1 MLINGNDNGNLHFTN
16 NKSPKWISP
25 SLMYP
30 EFDEG
35 DEIFGPFE
43 FDKVEE
49 PPPVHI
55 IYPRPYNRA
64 YLNFCTSRWLVVMIG
79 TCHVILNAR
88 L

>member
-1 MLINGNDNGNLHFTN
+1 ML
-16 NKSPKWISP
+16 
-25 SLMYP
+25 YP

-55 IYPRPYNRA
+55 IYPRPYNNKA
-64 YLNFCTSRWLVVMIG
+64 YLISSLSKWLLLMLV
-79 TCHVILNAR
+79 TFNSILIQQ